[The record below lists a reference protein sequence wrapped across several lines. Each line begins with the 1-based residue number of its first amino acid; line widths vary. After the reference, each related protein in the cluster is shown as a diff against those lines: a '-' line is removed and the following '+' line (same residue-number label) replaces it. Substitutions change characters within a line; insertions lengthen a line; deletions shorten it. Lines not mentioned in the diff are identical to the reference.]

1 MRYLLL
7 LLLILG
13 QFSLSAQTASI
24 QNSPPLSQAKN
35 PEAEGMSSE
44 RLAKLDK
51 MFEEAIEK
59 QEIPGAVALIA
70 RNGKIVYHKSFGM
83 VDNEA
88 GRKAQNDDIFRIASL
103 TKRRTGV
110 VLFCRWLKALLVHV
124 DIARLEILYVAARGC
139 WSCSAFV

>member
-13 QFSLSAQTASI
+13 QFSLYAQTTSL
-24 QNSPPLSQAKN
+24 QNSPALSQARN
-35 PEAEGMSSE
+35 PESEGMSSE
-44 RLAKLDK
+44 RLARLDK

-88 GRKAQNDDIFRIASL
+88 GRKAQNDDIFRI
-103 TKRRTGV
+103 GMV
-110 VLFCRWLKALLVHV
+110 EHV
-124 DIARLEILYVAARGC
+124 YGDGYRVGEEEMP
-139 WSCSAFV
+139 